1 MINSLQFQQ
10 FISDIKKGEASQ
22 QSSENP
28 MAAINGT
35 NEFQYDLIIRMLLL
49 WNIWCQHG
57 GRFPELCVYMALH
70 RSNWGLGILG
80 RVSL

>member
-1 MINSLQFQQ
+1 
-10 FISDIKKGEASQ
+10 
-22 QSSENP
+22 

-49 WNIWCQHG
+49 RNIWCQHG

-70 RSNWGLGILG
+70 RSNWGLGILS